1 MPDPTVHRLYGW
13 WLARILS
20 GSSAALIGQISSTA
34 SSERASTTLGSNWLP
49 APWRSATSAWGTV
62 SWGAEGRGEVMAV
75 TASHTAITRAPRGIW
90 SPAFPS
96 GFPLPSRRSWVTIVG
111 MGVLYLL
118 MPLGM
123 FFNRSLR
130 QMDTRRRDAPGPAPA
145 VE

>member
-1 MPDPTVHRLYGW
+1 M
-13 WLARILS
+13 
-20 GSSAALIGQISSTA
+20 SALPVPGNPGTPA
-34 SSERASTTLGSNWLP
+34 SVTGRNGPVTGAHDTG
-49 APWRSATSAWGTV
+49 A
-62 SWGAEGRGEVMAV
+62 GAEGRGEVMAV